1 MPCVLIS
8 SFFSFA
14 AVLFEYD
21 KRFATFGEDF
31 VFYDYKSPL
40 AVPKELGSR

>member
-1 MPCVLIS
+1 MCSNSAP
-8 SFFSFA
+8 FFSFA